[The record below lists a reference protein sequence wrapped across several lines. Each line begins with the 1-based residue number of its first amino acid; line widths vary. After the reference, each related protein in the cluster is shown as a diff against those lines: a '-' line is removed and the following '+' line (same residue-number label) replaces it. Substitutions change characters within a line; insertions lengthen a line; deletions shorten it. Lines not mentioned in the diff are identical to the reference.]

1 MPVPRFQ
8 QTARDKGVE
17 GQSGWW
23 AEWLMR
29 EIMLQ
34 VKLFAQARQL
44 AGSTQIELPWS
55 DGQNVLRLKTEL
67 GQRCPALVPLIP
79 SLLVAINNV
88 YAANEAE
95 IRCSDEVACFPP
107 VSGG

>member
-1 MPVPRFQ
+1 MDRV
-8 QTARDKGVE
+8 ADE
-17 GQSGWW
+17 G
-23 AEWLMR
+23 
-29 EIMLQ
+29 IMLQ

-55 DGQNVLRLKTEL
+55 DGQNVSRLKTEL

>member
-1 MPVPRFQ
+1 MRGACSPIFNRLRGAEG
-8 QTARDKGVE
+8 TE
-17 GQSGWW
+17 GQRDGTV
-23 AEWLMR
+23 R
-29 EIMLQ
+29 GIMLQ

-44 AGSTQIELPWS
+44 AGRTQIELPWS

-67 GQRCPALVPLIP
+67 GQCCPALVPLIP

-95 IRCSDEVACFPP
+95 IRCDDEVACFPP